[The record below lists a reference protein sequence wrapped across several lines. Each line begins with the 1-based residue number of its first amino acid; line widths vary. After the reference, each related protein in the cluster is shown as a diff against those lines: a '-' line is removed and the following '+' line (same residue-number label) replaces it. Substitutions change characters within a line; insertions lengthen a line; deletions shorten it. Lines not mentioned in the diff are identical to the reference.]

1 MGILTSLNNEIWK
14 EKACIEDL
22 TKEFVMHV
30 QENRFEIAVSK
41 HQDIHKSIKRVQQ
54 LYRQKQLYQI
64 AVRLEREAKRCAEK
78 V

>member
-30 QENRFEIAVSK
+30 QENRFELAATK
-41 HQDIHKSIKRVQQ
+41 HQDIHKSIKRVQH
-54 LYRQKQLYQI
+54 LHRQKQLYSI
-64 AVRLEREAKRCAEK
+64 AVKFEREARRYAEK